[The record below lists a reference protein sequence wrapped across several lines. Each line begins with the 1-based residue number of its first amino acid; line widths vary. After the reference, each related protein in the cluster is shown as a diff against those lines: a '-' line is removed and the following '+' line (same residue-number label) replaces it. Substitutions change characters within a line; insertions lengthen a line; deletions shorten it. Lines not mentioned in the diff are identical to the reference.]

1 MMAVADQPKSWLVL
15 GLGNPGPEYER
26 TRHNAGFMVV
36 DRLAARLGGSIK
48 RQECRSLVGRVTIG
62 NFPVELVKPQTYM
75 NLSGE
80 AAACLVSKEEREAC
94 GLVVITDDL
103 ALPLGRIRLR
113 PKGSHG
119 GHNGLRSIADCLR
132 TQEFIRLRIGIK
144 PEHPVVD
151 TKNFVLQRFAK
162 AEEELLENALADAE
176 SAIEDLIL
184 DGIEKAMSRWNAD
197 SAVKVKP
204 EEPETQI

>member
-1 MMAVADQPKSWLVL
+1 MAVADQPKNWLVV

-26 TRHNAGFMVV
+26 TRHNAGFMLTE
-36 DRLAARLGGSIK
+36 RLAGRFGGQIK
-48 RQECRSLVGRVTIG
+48 RQECRSLVGRIMIG
-62 NFPVELVKPQTYM
+62 STPVELVKPQTYM

-80 AAACLVSKEEREAC
+80 AVACLLSKDEREES

-132 TQEFIRLRIGIK
+132 TQDFIRLRIGIK
-144 PEHPVVD
+144 PEHPIAD

-162 AEEELLENALADAE
+162 AEEELLERALSDAE
-176 SAIEDLIL
+176 NAIEDLIY

-197 SAVKVKP
+197 PAAKA
-204 EEPETQI
+204 EPEKEV

>member
-1 MMAVADQPKSWLVL
+1 MAAADQPKSWLVV

-26 TRHNAGFMVV
+26 TRHNAGFMLVE
-36 DRLAARLGGSIK
+36 RLAGRFGGQVK
-48 RQECRSLVGRVTIG
+48 RQECRSLVGRITVG
-62 NFPVELVKPQTYM
+62 NTPVELVKPQTYM

-80 AAACLVSKEEREAC
+80 AAACLLSKDERAAC

-132 TQEFIRLRIGIK
+132 TQDFIRLRIGIK
-144 PEHPVVD
+144 PEHPIAD

-162 AEEELLENALADAE
+162 AEEEFLERALSDAE
-176 SAIEDLIL
+176 NAIEDLIY

-197 SAVKVKP
+197 PAAKA
-204 EEPETQI
+204 EPEKEV

>member
-1 MMAVADQPKSWLVL
+1 MAVADQPKSWLVV

-26 TRHNAGFMVV
+26 TRHNAGFMLAE
-36 DRLAARLGGSIK
+36 RLAGRFDGQIK
-48 RQECRSLVGRVTIG
+48 RQECRSLVGRGTIR
-62 NFPVELVKPQTYM
+62 NVPVELVKPQTYM

-80 AAACLVSKEEREAC
+80 AVACLLSKEERESC

-119 GHNGLRSIADCLR
+119 GHNGLRSIADCLG
-132 TQEFIRLRIGIK
+132 TQDFIRLRIGIK
-144 PEHPVVD
+144 PEHPIAD
-151 TKNFVLQRFAK
+151 TRNFVLQRFAK
-162 AEEELLENALADAE
+162 SEEELLERALSDAE
-176 SAIEDLIL
+176 NAIEDLIC

-197 SAVKVKP
+197 PAAKA
-204 EEPETQI
+204 EPGKEV